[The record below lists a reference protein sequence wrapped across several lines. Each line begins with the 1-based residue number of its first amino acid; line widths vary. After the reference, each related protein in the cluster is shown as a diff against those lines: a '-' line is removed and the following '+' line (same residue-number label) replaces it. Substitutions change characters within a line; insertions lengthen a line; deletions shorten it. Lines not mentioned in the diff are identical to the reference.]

1 MKSKLSGYIIATA
14 AGLAVSML
22 VLYTYDFLSMETAE
36 QRLQCLSD
44 AFTVP
49 GVLLLAIGSLMWISQ
64 QGTFDFFGYVGKTVV
79 DLFRTRV
86 EHVRYGDY
94 ILEKREKRKIGGF
107 GFLLIT
113 GAGFMVI
120 AVLFLALYYAYV

>member
-1 MKSKLSGYIIATA
+1 MKSKLPGYIIATA

-22 VLYTYDFLSMETAE
+22 VLYTYDFLSMETAA

-44 AFTVP
+44 AFTLP
-49 GVLLLAIGSLMWISQ
+49 GVLLLAVGSLMWISQ

-79 DLFRTRV
+79 DLFRTRA

-113 GAGFMVI
+113 GAAFMVI
-120 AVLFLALYYAYV
+120 AVVFLVLYYAYI